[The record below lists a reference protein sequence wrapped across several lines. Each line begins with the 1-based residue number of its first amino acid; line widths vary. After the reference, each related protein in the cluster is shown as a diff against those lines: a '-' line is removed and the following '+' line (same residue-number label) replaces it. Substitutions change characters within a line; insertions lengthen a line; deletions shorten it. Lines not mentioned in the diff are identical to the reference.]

1 MPDLDYIEGP
11 IQVSFQSSGRE
22 FLDFDRTYGFSLS
35 VPPMAV
41 PKGQEVIMKVGLC
54 CYGPF
59 SISEQ
64 YLLASDFAV
73 VVTDRDFTQ
82 PVTVT
87 MEHCLVLPE
96 YERNSNVVILKA
108 NHRKITEDGLYTFEQ
123 FVIPTLHPNTTKL
136 SFDVE
141 RFCILCA
148 VLDAGE
154 RATVP
159 SLSLPSHKANDL
171 DSSSLSDDA
180 HSPQLLQVESA
191 STYSVS
197 IETGTFS
204 SSAAH
209 DLSVRLSRDDIAVNH
224 FSPTCEQHN
233 STARRT
239 RKRTRDSEQDGDV
252 IEEHKRHC
260 GVEYAAVLFQNMKR
274 VIDPPCEYKFAIF
287 IITNCP
293 VANKVSD
300 FLTELYMCTSKLMS
314 SFCHYRCA

>member
-1 MPDLDYIEGP
+1 MVRVLIIHTSLLPAFLDMPDLDYIEEP
-11 IQVSFQSSGRE
+11 KQVSFQSSGGE
-22 FLDFDRTYGFSLS
+22 FLDFDRAYGFSLS

-41 PKGQEVIMKVGLC
+41 PKGQEVNMKVGLC

-108 NHRKITEDGLYTFEQ
+108 DHRKITEDGLYTFEQ
-123 FVIPTLHPNTTKL
+123 FVIPTLHPNTAKL

-154 RATVP
+154 RATMERRYGQKLVP
-159 SLSLPSHKANDL
+159 
-171 DSSSLSDDA
+171 
-180 HSPQLLQVESA
+180 
-191 STYSVS
+191 
-197 IETGTFS
+197 
-204 SSAAH
+204 
-209 DLSVRLSRDDIAVNH
+209 
-224 FSPTCEQHN
+224 
-233 STARRT
+233 
-239 RKRTRDSEQDGDV
+239 
-252 IEEHKRHC
+252 
-260 GVEYAAVLFQNMKR
+260 
-274 VIDPPCEYKFAIF
+274 
-287 IITNCP
+287 NC
-293 VANKVSD
+293 N
-300 FLTELYMCTSKLMS
+300 
-314 SFCHYRCA
+314 